1 MNGAS
6 DEPGEAA
13 VAPHGQGRALA
24 LVRRFGPLVLVI
36 LAVAMAFASGLTRHL
51 SMHEL
56 REKHGLLEAYVHT
69 HPLLSLGA
77 YVGLYIVVVAL
88 SLPAA
93 LVMTLTGG
101 FLFGPWV
108 GGAAAAV
115 GCTLGSGVIFLVCRT
130 AVGDA
135 LRGRAGSM
143 VERVEAGI
151 RRDAFSYIVALR
163 LIPVSPFWLV
173 NLALGFVSI
182 PLTTFMAATFVGI
195 APVSVVY
202 AGLGSSLNQA
212 FARGGHI
219 HLHELLRSATIWPLV
234 GLGVLALLPVAM
246 RLIRRR

>member
-1 MNGAS
+1 MSGAPDDS
-6 DEPGEAA
+6 GEVAA
-13 VAPHGQGRALA
+13 APSGRARVLA

-36 LAVAMAFASGLTRHL
+36 LAVAAAFASGLTRHL
-51 SMHEL
+51 SVHEL
-56 REKHGLLEAYVHT
+56 RDKHSLLEAYVHA
-69 HPLLSLGA
+69 HPLLSLAG
-77 YVGLYIVVVAL
+77 YVGLYVVVVAL

-101 FLFGPWV
+101 FLFGPWL

-115 GCTLGSGVIFLVCRT
+115 GCTLGSGVIFLICRT

-182 PLTTFMAATFVGI
+182 PLTTFLAATFVGI

-202 AGLGSSLNQA
+202 AGIGSSLNQV
-212 FARGGHI
+212 FARGGHAN
-219 HLHELLRSATIWPLV
+219 LHSLLHPGLVAPLI